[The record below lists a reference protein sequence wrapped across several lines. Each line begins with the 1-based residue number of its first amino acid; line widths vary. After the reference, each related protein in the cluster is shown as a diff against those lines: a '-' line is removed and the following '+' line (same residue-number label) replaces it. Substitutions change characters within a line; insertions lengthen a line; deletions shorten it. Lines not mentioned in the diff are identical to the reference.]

1 MSTVTQEAR
10 RCPQC
15 GGATRLD
22 EGVCVSCLLR
32 EGLKDRGEASAEI
45 FENALA
51 EAQMPDTRWHLGNYE
66 ILEEIARGGMGVIYR
81 ARQRHSRRIV
91 ALKRVLA
98 YHGDSHETLARF
110 QREAEMAAKLDHP
123 NILPIYEV
131 GESMDGLPFFSMKYA
146 SGGSVRAAVPTLHGR
161 PDECAR
167 LMAKVG
173 RAIDYAHQQGVLHR
187 DLHPGNILLDFQDEP
202 LVSDFGLAKWLLA
215 ESDLTRTLTTF
226 GTPGYIAPEQAES
239 AAGELT
245 PASDVYSLGAIL
257 FNLLANR
264 PPFIG
269 TNVLSVIRQAAANP
283 APRLRSLAPALD
295 RDLETICARCL
306 EREPQ
311 ARYQSAGDLAAD
323 LERWLDGRPIL
334 ARPVSVATRVWRWS
348 RRNPIP
354 ASAGVACLS
363 LGAMVLWLLWQGEE
377 APPKLPLPEKSIA
390 VLPFENLSDE
400 KQNAY
405 FADGVQEEI
414 LTDLARIADLKVI
427 SRTSTRSYN
436 PKKPRNSREIG
447 QQLGVAHLLEG
458 SVERAGDRVRIHAQL
473 IDTRSDLHLWA
484 QTYDRQVADV
494 FTIQSEIAQTI
505 ANQLQASISADAKAA
520 LDRPLTTDVVANDLY
535 LQAMALEERAS
546 LISAMNMLEQAIAR
560 DPRFVRAYCALAR
573 IHIHLYEGEEHTV
586 SHLQKAE
593 ESISKAARLQP
604 DSGEVHLVRAEYLL
618 RAVRDYDAA
627 RAELELARRSLPND
641 SAVYLQTAVTD
652 RRQGRWTEAL
662 RNFDRA
668 IELDPRNLEYLR
680 NAAETYSFARRYP
693 EATRLAQRA
702 LTLSPHDN
710 GLRLFIAS
718 QPLAQRADLR
728 PLRAELDAILARD
741 ASALSACPA
750 SFWDC
755 ALLERDMAAADRA
768 LSEIPAQSYR
778 GYLGSVKPRELL
790 VGITA
795 RAFNR
800 PEMAHAAFVAAQGI
814 LEKHLR
820 EQPDDA
826 MSWSLL
832 GIVTAM
838 LGEKDLAIA
847 AGQRACE
854 LWPLS
859 SEPLWGLRVTENL
872 ALIYASVGE
881 KDLAL
886 QILSLHAKEAG
897 FAHYGDLKLHP
908 DWDPLRGDPR
918 FEKIVASLAPKEEN
932 SERGGEKKNAGQR

>member
-1 MSTVTQEAR
+1 
-10 RCPQC
+10 
-15 GGATRLD
+15 
-22 EGVCVSCLLR
+22 
-32 EGLKDRGEASAEI
+32 
-45 FENALA
+45 
-51 EAQMPDTRWHLGNYE
+51 MPDTRWHLGNYE
-66 ILEEIARGGMGVIYR
+66 ILEEIARGGMGVVYR

-98 YHGDSHETLARF
+98 YHGDSHETLVRF

-123 NILPIYEV
+123 NVLPIYEI

-146 SGGSVRAAVPTLHGR
+146 SGGSLRAAVPVLHGR

-167 LMAKVG
+167 LLAKVA

-187 DLHPGNILLDFQDEP
+187 DLHPGNILLDAQDEP

-239 AAGELT
+239 AAGELM
-245 PASDVYSLGAIL
+245 PAADVYSLGAIL
-257 FNLLANR
+257 FHLLANR

-295 RDLETICARCL
+295 RDLETICGRCL
-306 EREPQ
+306 EREPK
-311 ARYQSAGDLAAD
+311 ARYQSAGELAGD
-323 LERWLDGRPIL
+323 LERWLEGRPIL

-348 RRNPIP
+348 RRNPIL

-363 LGAMVLWLLWQGEE
+363 LGTMVFWLLSQGDD
-377 APPKLPLPEKSIA
+377 ASPKLPPPEKSIA

-414 LTDLARIADLKVI
+414 LTDLSRIADLKVI
-427 SRTSTRSYN
+427 SRTSTRSYS

-473 IDTRSDLHLWA
+473 IDTRSDTHLWA
-484 QTYDRQVADV
+484 QTYDRQVADL

-505 ANQLQASISADAKAA
+505 ADQLQASISAEAKAA
-520 LDRPLTTDVVANDLY
+520 LDRPLTTDPAANDLY
-535 LQAMALEERAS
+535 VQAIGLEEQGS
-546 LISAMNMLEQAIAR
+546 LINAMNLLEQAIAR

-573 IHIHLYEGEEHTV
+573 LHLRHYENQGDTV
-586 SHLQKAE
+586 SHL
-593 ESISKAARLQP
+593 ESAKENIAKAAQVRP
-604 DSGEVHLVRAEYLL
+604 DSGEVHLTRAFYLG
-618 RAVRDYDAA
+618 RALHDYDTA
-627 RAELELARRSLPND
+627 RAELEFARRILPND
-641 SAVYLQTAVTD
+641 PAVYYETALMD
-652 RRQGRWTEAL
+652 RRQGRWAEAL

-668 IELDPRNLEYLR
+668 IELDPRNALYLKT
-680 NAAETYSFARRYP
+680 AAESYSSARRYP
-693 EATRLAQRA
+693 EATRLARRA
-702 LTLSPHDN
+702 LAISPRDN
-710 GLRLFIAS
+710 WARLFVAF
-718 QPLAQRADLR
+718 QLLNERADIR
-728 PLRAELDAILARD
+728 PLQAELDAMLAED
-741 ASALSACPA
+741 PSAVSALSGY
-750 SFWDC
+750 FWEC
-755 ALLERDMAAADRA
+755 ALLEHDVAAADRA
-768 LSEIPAQSYR
+768 VAAIPAQGRR
-778 GYLGSVKPRELL
+778 GYLGSVQPREYL
-790 VGITA
+790 VGYAA

-800 PEMAHAAFVAAQGI
+800 PETARAAFVAARGI
-814 LEKHLR
+814 LEKRLR

-832 GIVTAM
+832 GSVKAM
-838 LGEKDLAIA
+838 LGEKEEAIK

-854 LWPLS
+854 LWPLAK
-859 SEPLWGLRVTENL
+859 EPLWGLTVLRRFAV
-872 ALIYASVGE
+872 IYATVGE

-886 QILSLHAKEAG
+886 QQLGLHAG
-897 FAHYGDLKLHP
+897 QPFFVDYGELKLHP

-932 SERGGEKKNAGQR
+932 SERGAEQKMPDGKAIRHFRVSNQTKTELCATVSILSELWFLSIPESSRHLQNPEGFRS